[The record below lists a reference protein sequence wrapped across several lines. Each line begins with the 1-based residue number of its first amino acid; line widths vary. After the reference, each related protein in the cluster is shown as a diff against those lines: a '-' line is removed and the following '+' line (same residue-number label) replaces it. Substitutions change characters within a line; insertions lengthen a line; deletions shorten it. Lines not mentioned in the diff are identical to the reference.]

1 MNYSIPLSLCLLLS
15 AASVVSAQGS
25 KEGAVLSP
33 QAIVVNPV
41 PSYEVEVFV
50 DRDSSGQST
59 PSYAVGEAI
68 RVGVR
73 VSEDAYVYLFNVR
86 SDGGVNQILPNNY
99 DAAGQDNFVR
109 GGQTKYFPPEGAE
122 YAFEA
127 SAPEGLDKL
136 IAVASETQLDT
147 QALASFSNDP
157 NFASSS
163 LGEDEFASALSVIVT
178 PLPQDDWVSDTTL
191 FYVGS
196 AAVAAPRYG
205 TMSVTSEPS
214 GARVLVDDTFVGYTP
229 LRYGTTSGNHIV
241 NVQLDGY
248 DGYEATIAVTGGQ
261 TRDVQARLSQRQRL
275 GQAGFESNPS
285 GAQVYVDGQ
294 LIGETPT
301 DTVDLSEG
309 EHQARFALPG
319 YGETTLSFTVSA
331 GSYQVVS
338 GELRAQQGT
347 LELTGNVGGAIVFID
362 GQRVGTIPNGT
373 GRLTFEELAPG
384 THEITVTAPGFSTFV
399 GEFEILS
406 GQPSSLNVSQSR
418 R

>member
-1 MNYSIPLSLCLLLS
+1 MNNSVSLSLLYLAL
-15 AASVVSAQGS
+15 SVVSVANAQS

-50 DRDSSGQST
+50 DRDSSGEST
-59 PSYAVGEAI
+59 PSYSVGEAI

-86 SDGGVNQILPNNY
+86 TDGGVNQILPNNY
-99 DAAGQDNFVR
+99 DPDGQDNFVR
-109 GGQTKYFPPEGAE
+109 GGETKYFPPEGAA
-122 YAFEA
+122 YTFQA
-127 SAPEGLDKL
+127 SAPEGLDKV

-147 QALASFSNDP
+147 TTLASFGSDP

-163 LGEDEFASALSVIVT
+163 LGEEDFASALSVIVT
-178 PLPQDDWVSDTTL
+178 PLPQEDWVSDTAL

-196 AAVAAPRYG
+196 AAVAAPQYG
-205 TMSVTSEPS
+205 TLSVTSEPA
-214 GARVLVDDTFVGYTP
+214 GARVLIDDVFVGYTP

-241 NVQLDGY
+241 NVELDGY
-248 DGYEATIAVTGGQ
+248 DGYEATITVTGGE
-261 TRDVQARLSQRQRL
+261 TRDVQASLSARQRL
-275 GQAGFESNPS
+275 GQVAFESNPG

-294 LIGETPT
+294 LIGATPT
-301 DTVDLSEG
+301 DTVNLAEG
-309 EHQARFALPG
+309 EHQARFVLAG
-319 YGETTLSFTVSA
+319 FDDTTLNFTVSA
-331 GSYQVVS
+331 GSYQLVN
-338 GELRAQQGT
+338 GELRTQQGS

-373 GRLTFEELAPG
+373 GRLTFEQLSPG
-384 THEITVTAPGFSTFV
+384 SHEITVTAPGFSTFV
-399 GEFEILS
+399 GEFEILA

>member
-1 MNYSIPLSLCLLLS
+1 MNFYVPLSLLLL
-15 AASVVSAQGS
+15 ATASVGAAQS
-25 KEGAVLSP
+25 KDGAVLSP

-50 DRDSSGQST
+50 DRDSSGQAT

-86 SDGGVNQILPNNY
+86 TDGGVNQILPNNY
-99 DAAGQDNFVR
+99 DEDGQNNFVR
-109 GGQTKYFPPEGAE
+109 AGETKYFPPEGAA
-122 YAFEA
+122 YTFQA

-136 IAVASETQLDT
+136 IAVASGTQLDT
-147 QALASFSNDP
+147 SALASFSSDP
-157 NFASSS
+157 NFASSA
-163 LGEDEFASALSVIVT
+163 LEEEEFASALSVIVT
-178 PLPQDDWVSDTTL
+178 PLPQDDWVSDTAL

-205 TMSVTSEPS
+205 TMSVTSEPA
-214 GARVLVDDTFVGYTP
+214 GARVFVDDTFVGYTP
-229 LRYGTTSGNHIV
+229 LRYGTTSGNHVV
-241 NVQLDGY
+241 NVELDGY

-261 TRDVQARLSQRQRL
+261 TRDVQASLSQQQRL
-275 GQAGFESNPS
+275 GQAGFESNPNS
-285 GAQVYVDGQ
+285 AQVYVDGQ
-294 LIGETPT
+294 LIGTTPT
-301 DTVDLSEG
+301 DTVNLSEG
-309 EHQARFALPG
+309 EHQARFVLPG
-319 YGETTLSFTVSA
+319 FDETTMSFTVSA
-331 GSYQVVS
+331 GGYQVVS
-338 GELRAQQGT
+338 GELRSQQGI
-347 LELTGNVGGAIVFID
+347 LELTGNVGGAVVFID

-373 GRLTFEELAPG
+373 GRLTFEQLAPG

-399 GEFEILS
+399 GEFEILA